1 MRRTVGKMLAARTL
15 QGRSPLYRWLH
26 AHHAEIT
33 AHMAT
38 QARPAWEALAQ
49 TARDTGQLDSNGNPP
64 NRHSIRK
71 AWQTLE
77 RDLNRQPTI
86 RKPDAPTTLP
96 PVSSPVSSPVASP
109 AIAVQP
115 VQATGPATQASAPAR
130 PRPVFAVARFKPTPN
145 TEG

>member
-1 MRRTVGKMLAARTL
+1 MRRNVGKMLAARTL

-26 AHHAEIT
+26 AHRAEIA

-38 QARPAWEALAQ
+38 QTRPAWEALAQ

-77 RDLNRQPTI
+77 RDLNRSQTI
-86 RKPDAPTTLP
+86 RHPVVFTTQP
-96 PVSSPVSSPVASP
+96 PVSVAPS
-109 AIAVQP
+109 AATVQP
-115 VQATGPATQASAPAR
+115 VPVTASATQASGAAR
-130 PRPVFAVARFKPTPN
+130 SRPVFAVARFKPTPDK
-145 TEG
+145 EG

>member
-1 MRRTVGKMLAARTL
+1 MRRNVGKLLAARTL

-26 AHHAEIT
+26 AHHAEIA

-38 QARPAWEALAQ
+38 QVRPAWEALAQ

-77 RDLNRQPTI
+77 RDLNRTLTI
-86 RKPDAPTTLP
+86 RKPGVSTTQP
-96 PVSSPVSSPVASP
+96 PVSSPVAPPAS
-109 AIAVQP
+109 AVQP
-115 VQATGPATQASAPAR
+115 GPVTSPAMQASVATR
-130 PRPVFAVARFKPTPN
+130 PRPVFAVARFKPTSDK
-145 TEG
+145 EG

>member
-1 MRRTVGKMLAARTL
+1 MRRNVGKMLAARTL

-26 AHHAEIT
+26 AHHAEIA

-77 RDLNRQPTI
+77 RDLNRSPTP
-86 RKPDAPTTLP
+86 RKPGAPTTRA
-96 PVSSPVSSPVASP
+96 PVSSPVAPPASAVQSVPVTSP
-109 AIAVQP
+109 AAP
-115 VQATGPATQASAPAR
+115 TAPAR
-130 PRPVFAVARFKPTPN
+130 TRPVFAVARFKPTPDK
-145 TEG
+145 EG

>member
-1 MRRTVGKMLAARTL
+1 MRRNVGKLLAARTL

-26 AHHAEIT
+26 AHHAEIA

-77 RDLNRQPTI
+77 RDLNRTLTI
-86 RKPDAPTTLP
+86 RKPGVSTTQQP
-96 PVSSPVSSPVASP
+96 PVSSSPVAPP
-109 AIAVQP
+109 ASGVQP
-115 VQATGPATQASAPAR
+115 GPVTSPATQASAATR
-130 PRPVFAVARFKPTPN
+130 PRPVFAVARFKPTPDK
-145 TEG
+145 EG